1 MLKADPE
8 ERINLEELIN
18 HISSYETDRKEKLL
32 LKYKQLSQASADS
45 LGAPGGIFCNFEL

>member
-45 LGAPGGIFCNFEL
+45 LGAPGGICCNFEL